1 MSYWKLRS
9 IALGKKPVGR
19 LQNGEIEMTQ
29 DKGQVPDAHVQ
40 NPAEIEHV
48 AGDVSKNGPTSNMAP
63 QPSPTPPPAKVELFN
78 PLEGG
83 NPETALQMAAV
94 IALRDS
100 QPARDYPPL
109 PEPQYQMGGKGHS
122 DAAMRAY
129 VDADRAART
138 QADSQPA
145 MTPET
150 VYAAIA
156 HGDEEHRAW
165 LLSALRAVWCGEA
178 VPPVASPI
186 ANAAADSQPAPV
198 EVVDAMADSQYLAGV
213 SAGWNAANADDP
225 NAALQKLQESRAGYL
240 KPLRAARAPADSV
253 TAPAGGAN
261 WQDISTAPKDGT
273 RFVAVGQNYGLDSE
287 TQHTCI
293 AQWLAGCWIE
303 VSDWNGA
310 SKLKYLT
317 HWMPLPPLPGS
328 AARAPADS
336 VTAPVNEAVA
346 YLDIGAGGYID
357 LGTDLSEEALS
368 RLPKGRHALTIAG
381 TYGID
386 GYTPTTSA
394 DSVLEDAALLDWLAL
409 AGPVSI
415 CVVIDRPHDGEV
427 EVATDD
433 VTGYGKTLRE
443 ALNAARKQGGAT

>member
-1 MSYWKLRS
+1 
-9 IALGKKPVGR
+9 
-19 LQNGEIEMTQ
+19 MTQ

-328 AARAPADS
+328 AARVPADS
-336 VTAPVNEAVA
+336 VTAPARPSKPLPYEPTSAMLIA
-346 YLDIGAGGYID
+346 AGERD
-357 LGTDLSEEALS
+357 PALPIETV
-368 RLPKGRHALTIAG
+368 RAIYWLMWRTAP
-381 TYGID
+381 
-386 GYTPTTSA
+386 TPPAQAA
-394 DSVLEDAALLDWLAL
+394 DSVLEDAARLDWLAL

-443 ALNAARKQGGAT
+443 ALDAARKQGGAT